1 MFIVKDKDNNV
12 YYKKRGQMMKK
23 IFLLLSMLLA
33 LTACTSSANV
43 TKISAKEAK
52 EMIDTEEVIIVDV
65 RTQEE
70 YNESHI
76 ENAILIPNET
86 IDSEPAELPDKSATI
101 LVYCRSGNRSAQAAA
116 KLADLG
122 YTNVYDF
129 GGIIDWPYAIVK

>member
-101 LVYCRSGNRSAQAAA
+101 SSLLSIRQSFSSSSS
-116 KLADLG
+116 K
-122 YTNVYDF
+122 
-129 GGIIDWPYAIVK
+129 IS